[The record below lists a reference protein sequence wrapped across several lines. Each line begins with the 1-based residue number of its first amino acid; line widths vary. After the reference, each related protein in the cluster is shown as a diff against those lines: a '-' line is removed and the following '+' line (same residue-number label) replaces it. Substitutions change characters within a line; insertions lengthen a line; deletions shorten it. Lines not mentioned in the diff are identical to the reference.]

1 MRTIIALRLGLAVAA
16 LWASTPVA
24 SAAVPLGHAGTPPP
38 SAAFTNVFLTWD
50 GRTETLIIDPSIQ
63 AESEQV
69 AVIVPTPSP
78 AITTPV
84 GTGFF
89 GELADLTAPE
99 VVVERHWFT
108 TAEPPQAQQF
118 ISVFGGMSPPGP
130 PHTSGSLAAVDAWL
144 AARDITVDATTLE
157 TLEQYRRDG
166 WSFTAVQLG
175 AIEYGGMT
183 FENPDGHVSTEP
195 FLLRFDTDRLIYPM
209 RADRGAPGPMATKMY
224 VLAEHRLARA
234 DADAHQHNVDIEFAG
249 RLAPTD
255 RALLNEPIQR
265 GHDYLTVLTT
275 TVAAPSTIT
284 SDATFVR
291 AASDE
296 SFRQTVTL
304 VENVELF
311 GVPRGWVFVGI
322 GLAASALVG
331 VVVSRRRADTDASAT
346 S

>member
-1 MRTIIALRLGLAVAA
+1 MRMIAVLRLGLAVAA

-24 SAAVPLGHAGTPPP
+24 SAAVPLGPAGSPPP
-38 SAAFTNVFLTWD
+38 SAGFTNVFLTWD
-50 GRTETLIIDPSIQ
+50 GRTETLVIDPSIQ
-63 AESEQV
+63 AESEQL
-69 AVIVPTPSP
+69 ALIIPTPGP

-108 TAEPPQAQQF
+108 TAEPPPAQQF
-118 ISVFGGMSPPGP
+118 IGVLGGMSPPGP

-144 AARDITVDATTLE
+144 AARDIAVDATTRE
-157 TLEQYRRDG
+157 TLEQYGRDG

-175 AIEYGGMT
+175 AVQAGGMT
-183 FENPDGHVSTEP
+183 FENPDGRVSTEP

-209 RADRGAPGPMATKMY
+209 RADRGAPGPMTTKMY

-249 RLAPTD
+249 RLTPTD

-275 TVAAPSTIT
+275 TVPAPSTIT
-284 SDATFVR
+284 TDATFVR

-296 SFRQTVTL
+296 PFRQTVTH

-311 GVPRGWVFVGI
+311 GVPRGWVFVGL
-322 GLAASALVG
+322 GFAGVVVVG
-331 VVVSRRRADTDASAT
+331 VVVFRRRNRRAAG
-346 S
+346 